1 MVTSLERSTGGEKL
15 AIDSLWFSY
24 GGKLAIYEDVN
35 LDVAAGEFLAVI
47 GPSGCGKTTLL
58 NLLAGFYTPERG
70 SITLRGAPIKPE
82 DSNLGYVFQQPTLFP
97 WLSAIENV
105 EFGLRMGGMPEKERR
120 ARAQYYFNLV
130 GLKGFDDYLIV
141 RLSGGM
147 QQRVNLARA
156 LAMEPTLLL
165 MDEPFGA
172 LDAITREIM
181 NDELLRIWDKLGQS
195 VVFITHDIDEAVYLS
210 DRVCVLARPPGGLFR
225 ILKNKL
231 PRPRKGPMTRT
242 HDLFWQYKK
251 ELIADISTV
260 TEQNPLSDEERE
272 LLKRSA

>member
-1 MVTSLERSTGGEKL
+1 MV
-15 AIDSLWFSY
+15 
-24 GGKLAIYEDVN
+24 
-35 LDVAAGEFLAVI
+35 AVI
-47 GPSGCGKTTLL
+47 IKIEKIHHRPQAQTVKQI
-58 NLLAGFYTPERG
+58 AD
-70 SITLRGAPIKPE
+70 GAAAE
-82 DSNLGYVFQQPTLFP
+82 AQV
-97 WLSAIENV
+97 
-105 EFGLRMGGMPEKERR
+105 
-120 ARAQYYFNLV
+120 ARALALV
-130 GLKGFDDYLIV
+130 GLSEFAHSHPHE
-141 RLSGGM
+141 LSGGM
-147 QQRVNLARA
+147 QQRVAIART
-156 LAMEPTLLL
+156 LVHQPQTLLL
-165 MDEPFGA
+165 DEPFGA